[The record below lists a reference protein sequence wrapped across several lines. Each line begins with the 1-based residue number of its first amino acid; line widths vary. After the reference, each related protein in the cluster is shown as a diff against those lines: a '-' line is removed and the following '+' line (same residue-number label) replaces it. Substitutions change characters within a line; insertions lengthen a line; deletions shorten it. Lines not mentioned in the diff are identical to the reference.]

1 MLAEIEEYKDEV
13 NPMRAF
19 VKDAIVADKNWLVP
33 NPYLYQVY
41 KSYIEGKGGV
51 AMKEQ
56 KFFGTFKE
64 ELLLKNITVVK
75 GQKRLPAGYTG
86 ITSSKPY
93 CTFGIK
99 LSTMSLD
106 FDSVTL
112 AGAQVMID
120 SMNIFQAN
128 GAVPDVD

>member
-1 MLAEIEEYKDEV
+1 MQ
-13 NPMRAF
+13 
-19 VKDAIVADKNWLVP
+19 
-33 NPYLYQVY
+33 QV
-41 KSYIEGKGGV
+41 
-51 AMKEQ
+51 
-56 KFFGTFKE
+56 
-64 ELLLKNITVVK
+64 
-75 GQKRLPAGYTG
+75 YTG
-86 ITSSKPY
+86 IISSKSC